1 MLYDMTSGS
10 LTQVP
15 KTTFATEAV
24 LERQHLQA
32 AVRDRIEVLGED
44 LLVVA
49 EEFGEFED
57 THRRI
62 DLLCVDRS
70 ARLVVV
76 ELKRTEDGGHME
88 LQALRY
94 AAMVSVMTFDELVS
108 TYARHLKVLGEEDQ
122 DPESARLRLN
132 EWFDDVDEGEPVI
145 SREVG
150 IVLVSADFSQ
160 EVTTTVLWLNEFY
173 GTDIRCV
180 RLSPYRHEGRLLL
193 DVQQVIPLPEAAE
206 LTVRLKKRE
215 AAARVAK
222 ETNRDRTKYVI
233 KTPTTVTE
241 PLPKRR
247 AILALAQALHA
258 AGSRPPSWPQPF
270 RRTSSEWSR
279 GCSTGTPCGSSSSS
293 STNRRRAGASGG
305 SSTNLFTRTAP
316 PGCCTATG
324 VSTPRRPSTHCSG
337 WHPKGFPTRKK
348 GSRTDRRTPTGR
360 QLDKID
366 EAARSNP
373 VPRAAEQLPG

>member
-1 MLYDMTSGS
+1 VLYDMTSGS
-10 LTQVP
+10 LTQVS
-15 KTTFATEAV
+15 KTTFAAEAI
-24 LERQHLQA
+24 LERRHLQA
-32 AVRDRIEVLGED
+32 AVRDRIEVLGDD

-108 TYARHLKVLGEEDQ
+108 TYARHLEVLGEEDH
-122 DPESARLRLN
+122 DPDSARSRLD
-132 EWFDDVDEGEPVI
+132 EWFDHLDEDEPVI

-150 IVLVSADFSQ
+150 IVLASADFSQ

-222 ETNRDRTKYVI
+222 ETHRDLTRYVI
-233 KTPTTVTE
+233 TTPTATTE
-241 PLPKRR
+241 PLRKRR
-247 AILALAQALHA
+247 AILALVQALHA
-258 AGSRPPSWPQPF
+258 AGVPAARLAATVPENKLRPVDGVLDGDALWEHF
-270 RRTSSEWSR
+270 R
-279 GCSTGTPCGSSSSS
+279 GIHQQAPG
-293 STNRRRAGASGG
+293 AASGG
-305 SSTNLFTRTAP
+305 SSMNLFTRTAS
-316 PGCCTATG
+316 PGCYSPTG
-324 VSTPRRPSTHCSG
+324 GSTPRPLSTPCLA
-337 WHPKGFPTRKK
+337 WHPT
-348 GSRTDRRTPTGR
+348 GSRTPEKRSRHDRPTSTGR
-360 QLDKID
+360 QALCQIADTRGTS
-366 EAARSNP
+366 EVA
-373 VPRAAEQLPG
+373 

>member
-15 KTTFATEAV
+15 KTTFAAEAI
-24 LERQHLQA
+24 LERRHLQA

-108 TYARHLKVLGEEDQ
+108 TYARHLRVLGEEDP
-122 DPESARLRLN
+122 DPDSARSRLN
-132 EWFDDVDEGEPVI
+132 EWFDDVDEDEPVI

-150 IVLVSADFSQ
+150 IVLASADFSQ

-222 ETNRDRTKYVI
+222 ETNRDLTKYVI
-233 KTPTTVTE
+233 KTPTAVTE
-241 PLPKRR
+241 PLPKKR
-247 AILALAQALHA
+247 AILALVQALHA
-258 AGSRPPSWPQPF
+258 AGVPATKLATAVPENKLRMVDGVLDGDALWEQLPRRPPTVAGPAQAVVH
-270 RRTSSEWSR
+270 RRTSSR
-279 GCSTGTPCGSSSSS
+279 GQRHLGAVQQLGYQH
-293 STNRRRAGASGG
+293 RAH
-305 SSTNLFTRTAP
+305 
-316 PGCCTATG
+316 
-324 VSTPRRPSTHCSG
+324 PRRLARG
-337 WHPKGFPTRKK
+337 GTR
-348 GSRTDRRTPTGR
+348 RVFLR
-360 QLDKID
+360 
-366 EAARSNP
+366 
-373 VPRAAEQLPG
+373 

>member
-10 LTQVP
+10 LTQVS
-15 KTTFATEAV
+15 KTTFAAEAI
-24 LERQHLQA
+24 LERRHLQA
-32 AVRDRIEVLGED
+32 AVRDRIEVLGDD

-108 TYARHLKVLGEEDQ
+108 TYARHLEVLGEEDH
-122 DPESARLRLN
+122 DPDSARSRLD
-132 EWFDDVDEGEPVI
+132 EWFDHLDEDEPVI

-150 IVLVSADFSQ
+150 IVLASADFSQ

-222 ETNRDRTKYVI
+222 ETHRDLTRYVI
-233 KTPTTVTE
+233 TTRTATTE
-241 PLPKRR
+241 PLRKRR
-247 AILALAQALHA
+247 AIL
-258 AGSRPPSWPQPF
+258 PPGWPRPF
-270 RRTSSEWSR
+270 RRISSDRSME
-279 GCSTGTPCGSSSSS
+279 CSTGTPCGSTSAASI
-293 STNRRRAGASGG
+293 NRRQGAASGG
-305 SSTNLFTRTAP
+305 SSMNLFTRTAS
-316 PGCCTATG
+316 PGCYSPTG
-324 VSTPRRPSTHCSG
+324 GSTPRPLSTPRLA
-337 WHPKGFPTRKK
+337 WHPT
-348 GSRTDRRTPTGR
+348 GSRTPEKRSRHDRPTSTGR
-360 QLDKID
+360 QALCQIGDTRGTSGV
-366 EAARSNP
+366 A
-373 VPRAAEQLPG
+373 

>member
-150 IVLVSADFSQ
+150 IVLASADFSQ

-222 ETNRDRTKYVI
+222 ETNRDLTKYVI

-247 AILALAQALHA
+247 AILALVQALHA
-258 AGSRPPSWPQPF
+258 AGVPATKLATAVPENKLRMVEGVLDGDALWEQFLVVHQQAPG
-270 RRTSSEWSR
+270 RRKRW
-279 GCSTGTPCGSSSSS
+279 
-293 STNRRRAGASGG
+293 
-305 SSTNLFTRTAP
+305 F
-316 PGCCTATG
+316 
-324 VSTPRRPSTHCSG
+324 
-337 WHPKGFPTRKK
+337 
-348 GSRTDRRTPTGR
+348 
-360 QLDKID
+360 ID
-366 EAARSNP
+366 EPLHEDSATWVLYSNWGINTETTLDALLGVAP
-373 VPRAAEQLPG
+373 EGFSYAKEGEQD

>member
-10 LTQVP
+10 LTQVS
-15 KTTFATEAV
+15 KTTFAAEAI
-24 LERQHLQA
+24 LERRHLQA
-32 AVRDRIEVLGED
+32 AVRDRIEVLGDD

-108 TYARHLKVLGEEDQ
+108 TYARHLEVLGEEDH
-122 DPESARLRLN
+122 DPDSARSRLD
-132 EWFDDVDEGEPVI
+132 EWFDHLDEDEPVI

-150 IVLVSADFSQ
+150 IVLASADFSQ

-222 ETNRDRTKYVI
+222 ETHRDLTRYVI
-233 KTPTTVTE
+233 TTPTATTE
-241 PLPKRR
+241 PLRKRR
-247 AILALAQALHA
+247 AILALVQALHA
-258 AGSRPPSWPQPF
+258 AGVPAARLAATVPENKLRPVDGVLDGDALWEHF
-270 RRTSSEWSR
+270 R
-279 GCSTGTPCGSSSSS
+279 GIHQQAPG
-293 STNRRRAGASGG
+293 RRKRW
-305 SSTNLFTRTAP
+305 F
-316 PGCCTATG
+316 
-324 VSTPRRPSTHCSG
+324 
-337 WHPKGFPTRKK
+337 
-348 GSRTDRRTPTGR
+348 
-360 QLDKID
+360 ID
-366 EAARSNP
+366 EPLHEDSVTWVLFANWGVNTETTLDAPLGVAPDGFSYARE
-373 VPRAAEQLPG
+373 AEQA

>member
-1 MLYDMTSGS
+1 VLYDMTSGS

-15 KTTFATEAV
+15 KTTFAAEAV
-24 LERQHLQA
+24 LERRHLQA
-32 AVRDRIEVLGED
+32 AVRDRIDVLGDD

-108 TYARHLKVLGEEDQ
+108 AYARHLSDLGEDQ
-122 DPESARLRLN
+122 DLDSARSRLN
-132 EWFDDVDEGEPVI
+132 EWFDDVDEDEPVI
-145 SREVG
+145 SRDVG
-150 IVLVSADFSQ
+150 IVLASADFSQ
-160 EVTTTVLWLNEFY
+160 QVTTTVLWLNEFY
-173 GTDIRCV
+173 GADIRCV

-222 ETNRDRTKYVI
+222 ETNRDLTKYVI
-233 KTPTTVTE
+233 KTPAAVSE

-247 AILALAQALHA
+247 AILALVQALHA
-258 AGSRPPSWPQPF
+258 AGVPAPKLAAAVPENKLRPIEGDLDGDALWEYF
-270 RRTSSEWSR
+270 RVEHHQA
-279 GCSTGTPCGSSSSS
+279 PV
-293 STNRRRAGASGG
+293 RRKRW
-305 SSTNLFTRTAP
+305 F
-316 PGCCTATG
+316 
-324 VSTPRRPSTHCSG
+324 
-337 WHPKGFPTRKK
+337 
-348 GSRTDRRTPTGR
+348 
-360 QLDKID
+360 ID
-366 EAARSNP
+366 EPLHEDSFTWVLFSNWGLNTETTLDALLGLAPEGFSYAREG
-373 VPRAAEQLPG
+373 EQ